1 MHGFFL
7 AFALDGTTLAVL
19 AAVGIAVLGFV
30 YFGIRFWIVSTR
42 PANIRDVPTPNLDR
56 LNQQA
61 LERLGNVTL
70 EEDEEET
77 VRALQEGRGS
87 GSAVEIDHPTG
98 YAAIYQWPTLTGPSP
113 TNAAPGTKLSPRKL

>member
-77 VRALQEGRGS
+77 AALQEEEAPEALKS
-87 GSAVEIDHPTG
+87 IIPQDTP
-98 YAAIYQWPTLTGPSP
+98 PS
-113 TNAAPGTKLSPRKL
+113 TNGQH